1 MELRRDKALHLGIG
15 TVVAVAAPLA
25 VYPTLFGKDLLEAS
39 WQYIP
44 YEAVLYGLVGAI
56 AFRCADL
63 ISILKVAG
71 LSLAYRLVIGSLLGI
86 LIAVVFS
93 TDIDL
98 AIPLAEV
105 SYWPGLVLQII
116 LTPLVLMPV
125 LKEFGVRPSAPRREP
140 GRATTATP
148 VRTQFPAT
156 PARERSEPVHVAPRP
171 REISFPEAT
180 AAPGRMTAD
189 SAVTTIPADLNGFDR
204 AVRYVAEHG
213 SVYFVAVV
221 DHEGLL
227 LANYFR
233 GQLDPEDLAPLAVSF
248 LDWNRLIVN
257 KGHFGEIE
265 KIDILLKEKRLV
277 LGRIG
282 SWCMMTLAERLADDL
297 LNIRINQGLD
307 MLKKHWLERNGSNRQ
322 NEVEKAYV

>member
-1 MELRRDKALHLGIG
+1 MESGRNKTLHLIIG

-25 VYPTLFGKDLLEAS
+25 IYPRLFEQDLLRAS

-44 YEAVLYGLVGAI
+44 YEIALYGLVGAV
-56 AFRCADL
+56 AYRCTNL
-63 ISILKVAG
+63 VSILNVVG
-71 LSLAYRLVIGSLLGI
+71 LSLAYRLAIGALLGV
-86 LIAVVFS
+86 LIAVVYS
-93 TDIDL
+93 TEIGL

-105 SYWPGLVLQII
+105 SYWPGLVLQVI
-116 LTPLVLMPV
+116 LTPLALMPV
-125 LKEFGVRPSAPRREP
+125 LREFGVRPSAPRREP
-140 GRATTATP
+140 GRVPISPP

-156 PARERSEPVHVAPRP
+156 PARERTEPSHLAPKP
-171 REISFPEAT
+171 REVSFPEAT
-180 AAPGRMTAD
+180 AAHARIPVD
-189 SAVTTIPADLNGFDR
+189 NAVPSIPSDLNGFDR

-227 LANYFR
+227 LANHCR
-233 GQLDPEDLAPLAVSF
+233 GRLDPEDLAPLAVTF
-248 LDWNRLIVN
+248 LEWNRQILA
-257 KGHFGEIE
+257 KGKFGEVE

-282 SWCMMTLAERLADDL
+282 TWCMMTLAERLADDL